1 MQEWWTTN
9 AINATD
15 ATMQLYNYA
24 TMQLMQLCNFATNVT
39 MQLMQLILQT
49 KFAANAN

>member
-1 MQEWWTTN
+1 
-9 AINATD
+9 
-15 ATMQLYNYA
+15 MQLMQLMQPCNYA
-24 TMQLMQLCNFATNVT
+24 TMQLMQLCNYATNVT

>member
-1 MQEWWTTN
+1 
-9 AINATD
+9 
-15 ATMQLYNYA
+15 MQLMQLMQPCDYA
-24 TMQLMQLCNFATNVT
+24 TMQLMQLCNYATNVT